1 MKTVFPIERFQHI
14 RTPFYYYDEELLS
27 ATLDEIRKQVS
38 DAPNYHV
45 HYAIKANANPVILRQ
60 ISAAGL
66 GADCVSGGEV
76 ERAVACGFN
85 PSNIVFAG
93 VGKSDDEISLALRI
107 GISRFNVESIE
118 ELETIQQIAAG
129 MHRTAHVAF
138 RLNPNIDAHTHE
150 KITTG
155 KAENKFG
162 IPATQVAQLL
172 QAAQNMQHIQFEG
185 LHFHLGS
192 QITDLNVF
200 KRLCQYINTLQD
212 RLEQEGFALPTLN
225 VGGGLGISYEAPD
238 EQPIP
243 DFKGYFD
250 VFKTCL
256 HLRPHQELHFE
267 LGRSVVAQCGSLI
280 SRVLYV
286 KKGDTRDFLIL
297 DAGFTE
303 LIRPAMYGAL
313 HKIENLSSSGVQSC
327 EEYDV
332 VGPICESSDVFAT
345 HYRLPLSHRG
355 DFVAL
360 RSAGAYGEAMAS
372 TYNCRPL
379 VRSYYST
386 VEE

>member
-1 MKTVFPIERFQHI
+1 MKTFFPIERFQHI
-14 RTPFYYYDEELLS
+14 RTPFYYYDKELLD
-27 ATLDEIRKQVS
+27 ATLDEIKKQVS
-38 DAPNYHV
+38 DVPGYHV
-45 HYAIKANANPVILRQ
+45 HYAVKANANPVLLRQ
-60 ISAAGL
+60 IAAAGL

-76 ERAVACGFN
+76 ERAVSCGFDA
-85 PSNIVFAG
+85 SDIVFAG
-93 VGKSDDEISLALRI
+93 VGKSDDEIRLALRI
-107 GISRFNVESIE
+107 GISRFNVESAE
-118 ELETIQQIAAG
+118 ELEIIQHIAAA
-129 MHRTAHVAF
+129 MRRTANVAF
-138 RLNPNIDAHTHE
+138 RLNPDIDAHTHE

-162 IPATQVAQLL
+162 IPASQIVQLL
-172 QAAQNMQHIQFEG
+172 QVAGKMENIRFDG

-192 QITDLNVF
+192 QITDHSVF
-200 KRLCQYINTLQD
+200 ERLCQYINTLQD
-212 RLEQEGFALPTLN
+212 SLEQEGIIVPTLN

-238 EQPIP
+238 DQSIP
-243 DFKGYFD
+243 DFKGYFN
-250 VFKTCL
+250 VFKTSL

-286 KKGDTRDFLIL
+286 KKGATRKFLIL

-313 HKIENLSSSGVQSC
+313 HKIENLSSPDNQSC
-327 EEYDV
+327 EIYDI

-345 HYRLPLSHRG
+345 QYQLPPSRRG

-360 RSAGAYGEAMAS
+360 RSAGAYGETMAS
-372 TYNCRPL
+372 TYNCRPM
-379 VRSYYST
+379 VRSYYSD